1 MIIHLKFMNPFKEEN
16 NKREE
21 ENKESYK
28 REKDKN
34 MEDRNNPLLNYQEFL
49 KNRVEKSKRV
59 KIYII
64 QCFILFIL

>member
-1 MIIHLKFMNPFKEEN
+1 MIIHLKFMNPFKKEN
-16 NKREE
+16 NKSEE

-34 MEDRNNPLLNYQEFL
+34 MEDRNSPLLNYQKFL

-59 KIYII
+59 KINIVHSS
-64 QCFILFIL
+64 